1 MYIDP
6 RKINLQ
12 DAAGMQL
19 VELIRDL
26 ADEIG
31 SLPYDETPAM
41 AGTGSAGESIEYARG
56 DHQHPSDT
64 SKLDVSDGERI
75 ENEAL
80 NAYPVNESQGGVV
93 SFNDGSGLKANEVIV
108 GIVPVQSGSGD
119 PAPDN
124 VRPISGWT
132 GTKVVR
138 TGKNLLDLSTLRSGR
153 FDETTPFPATNV
165 CTDGYSAVKGGSTI
179 CLDQDDNSNF
189 AGRYIRF
196 YDANHTYINSV
207 DSYTHG
213 AVTFSV
219 PENACYFRIMWYNTD
234 AYTALG
240 DITSVHPRIAYG
252 SSPAYYEA
260 YAGTIIP
267 ISWEDEAGTVYGGTL
282 DATTGVLTVDRAM
295 LDMGAQELVWSKTTN
310 FDSSHWRFYTDSI
323 KTVLA
328 VPESNSIKTSAD
340 CSQYSADAANDAYLN
355 SPNGVF
361 TVDTSGNVSVYD
373 ERYNDVSDF
382 KTAMSGVQFV
392 YPLATP
398 QVYQLSATEVE
409 LLVGYNALWCDTG
422 DVSVEYKADTTAF
435 VSNAVNSLAN
445 ILEKIITA
453 NIETE
458 MKATKNYTAND
469 LIIANGN
476 LYKASSNI
484 ASGATLA
491 VGTNVTATTIA
502 AELAS
507 ISVGG

>member
-1 MYIDP
+1 MYINP

-19 VELIRDL
+19 VELIRELGD
-26 ADEIG
+26 AIG
-31 SLPYDETPAM
+31 SLPYDETPVM
-41 AGTGSAGESIEYARG
+41 AGAGSAGESIEYARG

-80 NAYPVNESQGGVV
+80 NAYPVNGSQGGVV

-124 VRPISGWT
+124 VRAISGWT
-132 GTKVVR
+132 GAKIVR
-138 TGKNLLDLSTLRSGR
+138 TGKNIVNIPDYSVQSSNDIRLSTNEIL
-153 FDETTPFPATNV
+153 ANV
-165 CTDGYSAVKGGSTI
+165 KFKENTQY
-179 CLDQDDNSNF
+179 
-189 AGRYIRF
+189 
-196 YDANHTYINSV
+196 
-207 DSYTHG
+207 
-213 AVTFSV
+213 TFSCIV
-219 PENACYFRIMWYNTD
+219 STEDTEQYWGVYF
-234 AYTALG
+234 AYSDG
-240 DITSVHPRIAYG
+240 TSEHVWIHRQGTTGTSATSAAGKTIRYMYLAY
-252 SSPAYYEA
+252 SSVIQIGISKCQLEEGPYATSFEA
-260 YAGTIIP
+260 YRGTTIP
-267 ISWEDEAGTVYGGTL
+267 VSWETEAGTVYGGSL
-282 DATTGVLTVDRAM
+282 NLTTGVLTVDKVSAD
-295 LDMGAQELVWSKTTN
+295 LGEKTWVYDATLYPT
-310 FDSSHWRFYTDSI
+310 WPYFYTIFED
-323 KTVLA
+323 KK
-328 VPESNSIKTSAD
+328 PGWDNGQ
-340 CSQYSADAANDAYLN
+340 CSQYKLVTTQYARTEDDVFTCTPYYNGMNLVIRDSDYTDADA
-355 SPNGVF
+355 
-361 TVDTSGNVSVYD
+361 
-373 ERYNDVSDF
+373 F
-382 KTAMSGVQFV
+382 KEAMDGVQFV
-392 YPLATP
+392 YELATP
-398 QVYQLSATEVE
+398 ITYQLTPTEVA
-409 LLVGYNALWCDTG
+409 LFVGYNALWCDTG

-435 VSNAVNSLAN
+435 VNNAVNSLAN

-484 ASGATLA
+484 ASGATFA

>member
-19 VELIRDL
+19 VELIRNLGD
-26 ADEIG
+26 AIEA
-31 SLPYDETPAM
+31 LPYDETPAM
-41 AGTGSAGESIEYARG
+41 AGEGSAGESNNYARG

-80 NAYPVNESQGGVV
+80 NAYPVNEAHGGVV
-93 SFNDGSGLKANEVIV
+93 RFDDGSGLKANEVIV

-124 VRPISGWT
+124 VRSISGWT
-132 GTKVVR
+132 GANVYR
-138 TGKNLLDLSTLRSGR
+138 TGKNLFDGSAITTTHTSNWGITWE
-153 FDETTPFPATNV
+153 DETLTIEHKNTYSTGTPTLPLLLKPGTYTIKCATATGEFELRKNGAYLAAV
-165 CTDGYSAVKGGSTI
+165 STSAVQFTVEAGDSFMLLFYNANASTFVFNKI
-179 CLDQDDNSNF
+179 QL
-189 AGRYIRF
+189 
-196 YDANHTYINSV
+196 
-207 DSYTHG
+207 
-213 AVTFSV
+213 
-219 PENACYFRIMWYNTD
+219 E
-234 AYTALG
+234 L
-240 DITSVHPRIAYG
+240 G
-252 SSPAYYEA
+252 SSATDYEA
-260 YAGTIIP
+260 YKGTIIP
-267 ISWEDEAGTVYGGTL
+267 ISWETEAGTVYGGTL
-282 DATTGVLTVDRAM
+282 NATTGVLTVTHTLYTITSDM
-295 LDMGAQELVWSKTTN
+295 LSTDINPSKEGNLWCVRLKSPLYGSDNDYKNGLCDKYAFETSYVGVNGTN
-310 FDSSHWRFYTDSI
+310 NSVAFNYAGGDQFIIRDDAFDSSDDVY
-323 KTVLA
+323 
-328 VPESNSIKTSAD
+328 
-340 CSQYSADAANDAYLN
+340 AAM
-355 SPNGVF
+355 PI
-361 TVDTSGNVSVYD
+361 NVC
-373 ERYNDVSDF
+373 
-382 KTAMSGVQFV
+382 

-398 QVYQLSATEVE
+398 EVYQLTPTEVE

-422 DVSVEYKADTTAF
+422 DVSVKYKADTTTF
-435 VSNAVNSLAN
+435 VNNAVNYLAN